1 MRSCSSGTSI
11 YDKEYGIKAR
21 NTWVLFTAA
30 LVALSII
37 AIIISLGIY
46 DFPRYSII
54 RGAALFGYLAV
65 FLASLSSFFMRE
77 LTRFF
82 GRPFIRIHH
91 IIAVTGLVVLVVHA
105 LFNAWYSETLG
116 VFIPK
121 FDSLIYFFEHGG
133 RPALW
138 LILIASLIALL
149 RNSIG
154 DYWRLI
160 HRLNYVAFLLA
171 TFHALSL
178 GTDFRYVGMKII
190 ATIMAAVLVVVY
202 VLKRTRMIAK

>member
-1 MRSCSSGTSI
+1 M
-11 YDKEYGIKAR
+11 KAR
-21 NTWVLFTAA
+21 NTWVLVFIGI
-30 LVALSII
+30 VALFLVGLVV
-37 AIIISLGIY
+37 SLDIY

-82 GRPFIRIHH
+82 GRPFIKLHH
-91 IIAVTGLVVLVVHA
+91 IIAVTGLVMLAAHA

-116 VFIPK
+116 VFIPR
-121 FDSLIYFFEHGG
+121 FDSLLHFFEHGG

-138 LILIASLIALL
+138 LILIASLMALL
-149 RNSIG
+149 RTSIG

-178 GTDFRYVGMKII
+178 GTDFRYLGMKII

-202 VLKRTRMIAK
+202 VLKRTHLTAK

>member
-1 MRSCSSGTSI
+1 M
-11 YDKEYGIKAR
+11 KAR
-21 NTWVLFTAA
+21 NTWVLFVAA
-30 LVALSII
+30 IVALSIV
-37 AIIISLGIY
+37 AIIISLDIY

-54 RGAALFGYLAV
+54 RGAALLGYLAV

-91 IIAVTGLVVLVVHA
+91 IIAVTGLVVLAVHA

-121 FDSLIYFFEHGG
+121 FDSFLHFFEHGG

-149 RNSIG
+149 RTSIG
-154 DYWRLI
+154 GNWRLI

-171 TFHALSL
+171 TFHALFL
-178 GTDFRYVGMKII
+178 GTDFRYLGMKVI
-190 ATIMAAVLVVVY
+190 ATIMAAVLLAVY
-202 VLKRTRMIAK
+202 VLKRARITA